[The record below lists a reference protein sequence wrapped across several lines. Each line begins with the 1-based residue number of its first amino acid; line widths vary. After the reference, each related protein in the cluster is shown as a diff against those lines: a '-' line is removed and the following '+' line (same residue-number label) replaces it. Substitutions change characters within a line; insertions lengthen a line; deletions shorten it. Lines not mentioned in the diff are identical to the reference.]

1 MNSHWVS
8 YLPSFLRIRLDGKHN
23 LQRILNNT
31 GWLFFD
37 KILRMGV
44 GALVGVWIAR
54 YLGPEQFGQIN
65 YAMAFVGLF
74 GAIAVLGLDSIVV
87 RDIVRKLDGV
97 NTTLGTAFVLQL
109 FGSLMAIIL
118 ITVTITWLRPD
129 DLITKMVVAIIS
141 ATLFFKSTEVIKYW
155 FESQVQ
161 SRYTVWVE
169 NIAFVITT
177 GIKVSLV
184 LLQASL
190 IAFVWVIL
198 AEAVMISIG
207 LLFIYERQGGRISA
221 WLPQVSRAKSL
232 LKDSWPLLLSNIAII
247 VYMRIDQVMLGE
259 MLGAKSVGFYSAA
272 NRISEIWYFIPVS
285 IASSVF
291 PAIISSKA
299 INQEIYLDRIQKL
312 YDFMSLISISVSV
325 VVTLCSKQIIS
336 ILYGAAYIEA
346 SPILSIQIW
355 SGVFVAMGVA
365 RGKWLLSENLQHV
378 GYWYVGI
385 SMIVNVI
392 GNFILI
398 PSYGGL
404 GASVATLLAQATTS
418 LGAPALFRSTRI
430 SVAMLIKSLNP
441 ARWFLLISLFFKK

>member
-1 MNSHWVS
+1 
-8 YLPSFLRIRLDGKHN
+8 
-23 LQRILNNT
+23 
-31 GWLFFD
+31 
-37 KILRMGV
+37 
-44 GALVGVWIAR
+44 
-54 YLGPEQFGQIN
+54 
-65 YAMAFVGLF
+65 
-74 GAIAVLGLDSIVV
+74 
-87 RDIVRKLDGV
+87 
-97 NTTLGTAFVLQL
+97 
-109 FGSLMAIIL
+109 
-118 ITVTITWLRPD
+118 
-129 DLITKMVVAIIS
+129 
-141 ATLFFKSTEVIKYW
+141 
-155 FESQVQ
+155 
-161 SRYTVWVE
+161 
-169 NIAFVITT
+169 
-177 GIKVSLV
+177 
-184 LLQASL
+184 
-190 IAFVWVIL
+190 
-198 AEAVMISIG
+198 
-207 LLFIYERQGGRISA
+207 
-221 WLPQVSRAKSL
+221 
-232 LKDSWPLLLSNIAII
+232 
-247 VYMRIDQVMLGE
+247 MRIDQVMLGE